1 MIDMS
6 TWQNVEADVIGELRL
21 DPRNVRLE
29 IPPHGVPEAD
39 IIHDLFANEKAF
51 ALVEAIAQ
59 VGYLTHEL
67 PIVVV
72 RDGQMVV
79 VEGNRR
85 LAALKAIQNPY
96 LAPEYRARIL
106 KVVPRIP
113 NRDSLKKIEVKVAPS
128 QDEADQLIAAL
139 SGNQRVA
146 WTPTRQA
153 AFFQAQIDSGKTL
166 KQLLEQYPTI
176 DVREF
181 VIRSEMLD
189 LFRSV
194 RYSDPSLKD
203 YVAGRRFPLSTL
215 ARLYE
220 YDKFQELAR
229 ISVDHER
236 ASVTLRGS
244 KKQFAK
250 LAEKIISDIKL
261 RRIDTRVLNSTQSF
275 TYKTYMD
282 ELRDLVNETE
292 ELDDTPGSSGE
303 GGSDHQSSGG
313 AGQAQPGAS
322 HGGQKGSNSGNAT
335 GTGGSTGAPG
345 STNSGGQGTGKA
357 KSGPSNYLDT
367 NGLDASG
374 FPPIGMILSE
384 LSMINVNRFPNATF
398 DLLRTFLEKTIK
410 AYAAKL
416 GQEIKKSSNQSG
428 FVYLSNALIWLEEY
442 VKTTGHTSLIQVVQ
456 KIRAGKIEGYISSKT
471 HMDAINHNHEIFA
484 TTGDVRECW
493 TTMKALL
500 SFMLKP

>member
-6 TWQNVEADVIGELRL
+6 TWQNVEADVIDELRL
-21 DPRNVRLE
+21 DPHNVRLE

-39 IIHDLFANEKAF
+39 IIHDLFANEKAYS
-51 ALVEAIAQ
+51 LVEAIAQ

-67 PIVVV
+67 PIVVM
-72 RDGQMVV
+72 RNREMVV

-106 KVVPRIP
+106 KLVPRIP
-113 NRDSLKKIEVKVAPS
+113 NRDALKKIEVKVAPS

-139 SGNQRVA
+139 HTGNQRFA

-166 KQLLEQYPTI
+166 RQLLDQYPTI

-181 VIRSEMLD
+181 VIRSEMLN

-194 RYSDPSLKD
+194 RYSDPGIKD
-203 YVAGRRFPLSTL
+203 YVMGRRFPLSTL

-229 ISVDHER
+229 LSVDHER
-236 ASVTLRGS
+236 AVVTLRGS
-244 KKQFAK
+244 KKQFAR

-261 RRIDTRVLNSTQSF
+261 RRIDTRVLNSTQSS

-282 ELRDLVNETE
+282 ELRDLVNETDD
-292 ELDDTPGSSGE
+292 LDDTSGQPADDGADQGGGTGRGHAGASLGGRAGPE
-303 GGSDHQSSGG
+303 TDTDSGGS
-313 AGQAQPGAS
+313 
-322 HGGQKGSNSGNAT
+322 GSA
-335 GTGGSTGAPG
+335 GGSG
-345 STNSGGQGTGKA
+345 SVSAGSGKL
-357 KSGPSNYLDT
+357 KSRPSNYLDT
-367 NGLDASG
+367 DGLDASG
-374 FPPIGMILSE
+374 FPPAVGMILSE
-384 LSMINVNRFPNATF
+384 LSVLNVNRFPNAAM
-398 DLLRTFLEKTIK
+398 DMLRTFLEKTIK
-410 AYAAKL
+410 AYAARL
-416 GQEIKKSSNQSG
+416 DEEIKKSSNEHG
-428 FVYLSNALIWLEEY
+428 FVYLSNALVWLEEH
-442 VKTTGHTSLIQVVQ
+442 VKTTGHTPLIQVVQ
-456 KIRAGKIEGYISSKT
+456 KVRAGKLEGYVASKN
-471 HMDAINHNHEIFA
+471 HMDAINHNYEIFA

-493 TTMKALL
+493 TTMKTLL
-500 SFMLKP
+500 TLMLKP